1 MGGGAA
7 GGCETGRATCG
18 AAGRKDFG
26 RSVEGFPPVA
36 AGGVANP
43 GWGHG
48 VETVHRRCPALKHSI
63 PVIHLDTN
71 FLIDALLPGSAQE
84 ARLVGWLNAGE
95 TLGISTVAWGEF
107 LCGPISN
114 AAESLARQ
122 LLPDAEVLKR
132 PDAETAA
139 DLFNRT
145 GRRAKS
151 FADCCI
157 AATAIR
163 VSAPLATSNQA
174 DFLPLAAYGLVL
186 A

>member
-1 MGGGAA
+1 M
-7 GGCETGRATCG
+7 
-18 AAGRKDFG
+18 
-26 RSVEGFPPVA
+26 
-36 AGGVANP
+36 
-43 GWGHG
+43 
-48 VETVHRRCPALKHSI
+48 
-63 PVIHLDTN
+63 IHLDTN